1 VNPVSERAD
10 GPANASPEGEAP
22 PARSRSW
29 LTAVVA
35 GVAAIL
41 AFLAAANHWYSWEDG
56 IRATQALDTE
66 TYARI
71 ASAAPGFPH
80 TEIGSAFT
88 ERFAFPWVLGSA
100 GELFGGGP
108 HTPFRV
114 MFALFVVVTLG
125 LMVDVC
131 RRLGL
136 AASATLLCVGLFA
149 LNPYVF
155 RGDAIAPGPV
165 DEAFVIGI
173 AILIWGL
180 VAVRFAGVLAG
191 AVVAILGRQ
200 SALIAVPAAAV
211 WLYAGTG
218 WRMPRMR
225 RRVGAV
231 ALPVATVLVLYGA
244 IKLSI
249 TSFTY
254 SFAPSIP
261 SDTVIPVVGHPGSA
275 SALATHL
282 ARIAAPLV
290 LWAGAVAGAF
300 AGLAWAGARLRP
312 PVEFWCAV
320 LIGASIIAQPLIISP
335 HFPGF
340 EANEQRLSALG
351 LLPLCVALAYV
362 LREAGG
368 SLRAAPA
375 WSLITG
381 GGALLA
387 ASLHDKFTVIGP
399 RTNGEFV
406 ALELVAA
413 AVLGCTLA
421 VVIGTGGVRH
431 SAPATGPGGSGPIG
445 TADPGVR

>member
-1 VNPVSERAD
+1 MRAS
-10 GPANASPEGEAP
+10 GSPP
-22 PARSRSW
+22 RSTPRP
-29 LTAVVA
+29 TP
-35 GVAAIL
+35 
-41 AFLAAANHWYSWEDG
+41 
-56 IRATQALDTE
+56 
-66 TYARI
+66 RI

-80 TEIGSAFT
+80 SEIGSAFT

-114 MFALFVVVTLG
+114 MFALFVLVTVG
-125 LMVDVC
+125 LMVDIC

-136 AASATLLCVGLFA
+136 GAPAALLCVGLFA

-165 DEAFVIGI
+165 DEAFVTGI
-173 AILIWGL
+173 AILLWGL

-191 AVVAILGRQ
+191 AIVAILGRQ
-200 SALIAVPAAAV
+200 SALLAVPAAAV
-211 WLYAGTG
+211 WLLAGSG
-218 WRMPRMR
+218 WRARPSRQ
-225 RRVGAV
+225 RVVSVVLPIAAV
-231 ALPVATVLVLYGA
+231 LILYGV

-261 SDTVIPVVGHPGSA
+261 SDTVVPVIGHPGSA
-275 SALATHL
+275 SEFATHL

-290 LWAGAVAGAF
+290 LWAGATAGAF
-300 AGLAWAGARLRP
+300 VGLAWAGGRVRP

-351 LLPLCVALAYV
+351 LLPLCVGLAYV
-362 LREAGG
+362 LRDAEPSLRTPPAWAIGAGG
-368 SLRAAPA
+368 
-375 WSLITG
+375 I
-381 GGALLA
+381 ALLA

-399 RTNGEFV
+399 QSNGQFV
-406 ALELVAA
+406 ALELLAA
-413 AVLGCTLA
+413 AILGCVLA
-421 VVIGTGGVRH
+421 AVIATSRGAEPAIATGG
-431 SAPATGPGGSGPIG
+431 G
-445 TADPGVR
+445 